1 VELRDPGLLKLF
13 FGGAVEPPDVLAL
26 AAEEQAHHAARLAD
40 YERILPEL
48 ESDPHAAF
56 ALATIR
62 LGIRHEQLAVDFW
75 REIAAAPPER
85 TGAEVVRPVST
96 R

>member
-1 VELRDPGLLKLF
+1 LTLARD
-13 FGGAVEPPDVLAL
+13 
-26 AAEEQAHHAARLAD
+26 EQARHAARLAE

-56 ALATIR
+56 ALATIQ

-75 REIAAAPPER
+75 REIADDPPR
-85 TGAEVVRPVST
+85 R
-96 R
+96 RNH